1 MSDDD
6 PFERLDDVE
15 REGDPFEQ
23 LDDEATAGADGD
35 ERADDADDGSA
46 GPDGSPQ
53 RDGDAEP
60 TLPDDPFGEFD
71 RDDAATADRED
82 PAVDPFA
89 DVPDRDGDPFGG
101 GESAFEQVDVGEID
115 ADAVWE
121 SIDDDREPEVPEES
135 RYAEVSKHAYC
146 EQCPF
151 FSEPPEAHCTHET
164 AEIVEYLD
172 MDRVRL
178 FDCPVVAEREDL
190 E

>member
-6 PFERLDDVE
+6 PFERLDDIE
-15 REGDPFEQ
+15 REGDPFER
-23 LDDEATAGADGD
+23 LDDEATAGDSDDSGD
-35 ERADDADDGSA
+35 EPGDSA
-46 GPDGSPQ
+46 GARESSDESTP
-53 RDGDAEP
+53 A
-60 TLPDDPFGEFD
+60 DDPFAAFD

-89 DVPDRDGDPFGG
+89 DVPDRDGDPFGD

-121 SIDDDREPEVPEES
+121 SIDEDGAPEVPEAS

-164 AEIVEYLD
+164 AEIIEYLD

-178 FDCPVVAEREDL
+178 LDCPVVAEREDL